1 MANFSGFRTAYGPR
15 FRVSQS
21 FNPDLSRVASEFK
34 DESDVNV
41 ILRKYSNTGVWS
53 SVARSRPRYGD
64 FSTAPT
70 DFLQAMTLVN
80 DARDAF
86 MDLPSSLR
94 KRFGNDPAE
103 FVAFCS
109 DEANRD
115 EAIRLGLISAPEP
128 LVEAKNAP
136 GASSGTTPAAKS
148 SKSSGGEKNP
158 ASVDD

>member
-1 MANFSGFRTAYGPR
+1 MTHLCFRTAYGPR

-21 FNPDLSRVASEFK
+21 FNPGLSRVASEFK

-53 SVARSRPRYGD
+53 SVARGRPRHGD
-64 FSTAPT
+64 FSHAPA
-70 DFLQAMTLVN
+70 DFMEALTLVN

-86 MDLPSSLR
+86 MDLPSTLR

-109 DEANRD
+109 DEANRE

-128 LVEAKNAP
+128 LVEAKNASE
-136 GASSGTTPAAKS
+136 GSSGTTPAKKAVKP
-148 SKSSGGEKNP
+148 SGGQENP
-158 ASVDD
+158 PSVDD

>member
-1 MANFSGFRTAYGPR
+1 MSASRFRAAYGPR

-21 FNPDLSRVASEFK
+21 FDPDLSRVASEFK

-64 FSTAPT
+64 FSDAPA
-70 DFLQAMTLVN
+70 DFLEAMTLVN

-94 KRFGNDPAE
+94 KRFRNDPAE

-115 EAIRLGLISAPEP
+115 EAIRLGLISAPEAIAD
-128 LVEAKNAP
+128 V
-136 GASSGTTPAAKS
+136 SSTTPAAKDV
-148 SKSSGGEKNP
+148 KSSGGEKNP